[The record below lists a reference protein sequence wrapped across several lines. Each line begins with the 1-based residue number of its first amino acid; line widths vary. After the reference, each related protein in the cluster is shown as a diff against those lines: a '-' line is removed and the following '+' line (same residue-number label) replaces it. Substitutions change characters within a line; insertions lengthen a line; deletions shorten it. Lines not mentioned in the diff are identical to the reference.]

1 MSCGPIVRDSKQ
13 LIRQE
18 NSGSMVVKNPLANTR
33 YPGDAG
39 SIPESGGSLE
49 KGMAIHSTMLA

>member
-1 MSCGPIVRDSKQ
+1 MRDSKQ

-39 SIPESGGSLE
+39 SIPESGRSPE
-49 KGMAIHSTMLA
+49 KEMATHCSILAWEIP